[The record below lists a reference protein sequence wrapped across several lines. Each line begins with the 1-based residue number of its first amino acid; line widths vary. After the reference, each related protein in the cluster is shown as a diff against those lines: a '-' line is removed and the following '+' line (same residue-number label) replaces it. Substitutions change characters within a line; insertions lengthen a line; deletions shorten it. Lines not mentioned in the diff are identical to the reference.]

1 MLFTYASVKLF
12 PLLMFYLEFLFLA
25 SMTVAFSL
33 MFCMYLDGGGCNFSH
48 ETGWTT
54 SHEINNSLLVLCRGI
69 WSWFS
74 DFFTTQ
80 SFKSGLLLFTVFVE
94 GSVTST
100 PYILCVSPLCVYV
113 SLHCVL
119 CVLSVKVTILLLRRT
134 ASMLQFPLLFAAV
147 LKHLIWLQK
156 TVASHGSA
164 DVKILN
170 SMMATKQII
179 FFTCSQSKEQQQE
192 QLRT

>member
-1 MLFTYASVKLF
+1 MPWWYIVLIFR
-12 PLLMFYLEFLFLA
+12 FLY
-25 SMTVAFSL
+25 FS
-33 MFCMYLDGGGCNFSH
+33 
-48 ETGWTT
+48 
-54 SHEINNSLLVLCRGI
+54 
-69 WSWFS
+69 
-74 DFFTTQ
+74 TQ

-119 CVLSVKVTILLLRRT
+119 CVLSVKVTMLLLRHT

-170 SMMATKQII
+170 SIMATKQII
-179 FFTCSQSKEQQQE
+179 FFTCTQSKEQE
-192 QLRT
+192 QLSTLTCVIRGRVFYQLRSD